1 MEVLRSRALIPV
13 QDEKENAVLGKGN
26 FKEGAGFPSAS
37 KPGMQSRKAG
47 STKQVTL
54 LVPENPGLSAK
65 TPGPSAKTPGRRALG
80 DITNAG
86 QGSKAAK
93 TPKLKADGLKAVQ
106 TPARR
111 ALANITNQ
119 AQVQLQRKAEQG
131 LRETVA
137 EKAVEVEGLVSTA
150 REAAS
155 DRERR
160 AVRRTANGRRIV
172 AGVKLRLSAQEKAE
186 IRERA
191 TMLAETGIEHVH
203 VTGQQVEELRARQE
217 EKDVTGSMRRLLGLD
232 NDDRPFVFE
241 TTSASDLAP
250 ADDESRLEPIDVS
263 QPSSPDFKATARS
276 SALSTFDDNDILRAS
291 LDVLPS
297 LSDRELDFD
306 WQDEDMEVESDAD

>member
-1 MEVLRSRALIPV
+1 MNNLQHSSASP
-13 QDEKENAVLGKGN
+13 GH
-26 FKEGAGFPSAS
+26 FKDGAGFPSAS
-37 KPGMQSRKAG
+37 KPGLQSRKAG

-54 LVPENPGLSAK
+54 LVPENPALSAK

-93 TPKLKADGLKAVQ
+93 TPKLKADGLK

-119 AQVQLQRKAEQG
+119 AQVQLQKRAEQS
-131 LRETVA
+131 LRETVV
-137 EKAVEVEGLVSTA
+137 EKAGEVEGQVSAA

-172 AGVKLRLSAQEKAE
+172 PGVKLRLSTQEKAE

-203 VTGQQVEELRARQE
+203 VTGQQVEELHARQE
-217 EKDVTGSMRRLLGLD
+217 EKGEWSHTLMQQHACRLKCTCSIPKRSRKLTLNLG
-232 NDDRPFVFE
+232 P
-241 TTSASDLAP
+241 
-250 ADDESRLEPIDVS
+250 
-263 QPSSPDFKATARS
+263 
-276 SALSTFDDNDILRAS
+276 
-291 LDVLPS
+291 PS
-297 LSDRELDFD
+297 LSQQSCR
-306 WQDEDMEVESDAD
+306 